1 MIRANSFSPS
11 NSFVLLFM
19 LAVVASASF
28 HLSSIRNHRS
38 CHRLAFLISV
48 GERKR
53 CYWPQPHFLG
63 ETSYVYDSNSRNDI
77 WCRPKQVPSPTIQMT
92 RSSLFSTTEE
102 EKCKLDQDI
111 IDQNDDEFDNDNQKM
126 QDDDD
131 VDDDED
137 GELSDSLPTTDD
149 GDDNTSTTNLP
160 KGIPESFCI
169 IDHRR
174 IPKTGFTNLQLESA
188 FSAENIARLKLTT
201 DDVTVPVA
209 LLLLFP
215 EQFATYTKARKESR
229 RNKILV
235 ARGSPSEKECEV
247 PNFDR
252 RNLFIGKVADR
263 V

>member
-1 MIRANSFSPS
+1 
-11 NSFVLLFM
+11 
-19 LAVVASASF
+19 
-28 HLSSIRNHRS
+28 
-38 CHRLAFLISV
+38 
-48 GERKR
+48 
-53 CYWPQPHFLG
+53 
-63 ETSYVYDSNSRNDI
+63 
-77 WCRPKQVPSPTIQMT
+77 MT

-235 ARGSPSEKECEV
+235 SRGSPSEKECGV
-247 PNFDR
+247 PHFDR